1 MRPLRFIENLRV
13 LPIENRV
20 RTTFWDFWKPVL
32 TLMDEETKSLTRGVN
47 VRHMDAAF
55 MDRTFEAGRRFLEGK
70 YPSLFKKERNRQWAV
85 SKWSKLIRRSDRVEK
100 KHKRQLLS
108 N

>member
-1 MRPLRFIENLRV
+1 
-13 LPIENRV
+13 
-20 RTTFWDFWKPVL
+20 
-32 TLMDEETKSLTRGVN
+32 MDDGTKSLTRGVN

-55 MDRTFEAGRRFLEGK
+55 MDRTFKAGRRFLEGK

-85 SKWSKLIRRSDRVEK
+85 STWSKLIRRSDRVEK
-100 KHKRQLLS
+100 KRKLQLLS